1 MNPRDLQFQCIPRN
15 DHAVVF
21 LHGLLN
27 RQSASISH
35 KNLHFS
41 MQSVISHKKWFA
53 KALQS
58 LGFAK
63 VLQSLGIAK
72 VFQVS
77 YFHGKF
83 ALTNSS
89 L

>member
-1 MNPRDLQFQCIPRN
+1 M
-15 DHAVVF
+15 
-21 LHGLLN
+21 
-27 RQSASISH
+27 
-35 KNLHFS
+35 HFP
-41 MQSVISHKKWFA
+41 MQSQGIAKVLQNSFDFTEKIVA

-63 VLQSLGIAK
+63 VLQSQGIAK
-72 VFQVS
+72 VFEDIW
-77 YFHGKF
+77 FHGKF

>member
-1 MNPRDLQFQCIPRN
+1 
-15 DHAVVF
+15 
-21 LHGLLN
+21 
-27 RQSASISH
+27 
-35 KNLHFS
+35 
-41 MQSVISHKKWFA
+41 MQSQGIAKVLQNSFDFTEKIVA

-63 VLQSLGIAK
+63 VLQSQGNAK
-72 VFQVS
+72 VFYVIW
-77 YFHGKF
+77 FHGKF

>member
-1 MNPRDLQFQCIPRN
+1 M
-15 DHAVVF
+15 
-21 LHGLLN
+21 HGLLN
-27 RQSASISH
+27 RQRQQSA
-35 KNLHFS
+35 L
-41 MQSVISHKKWFA
+41 ISHKKLHFPMQSQGIAMVLQNSFDFTEKIVA

-63 VLQSLGIAK
+63 VLQSQGIAK
-72 VFQVS
+72 VFEVIW
-77 YFHGKF
+77 FHGKF

>member
-27 RQSASISH
+27 RQTASISH
-35 KNLHFS
+35 KKLHFP
-41 MQSVISHKKWFA
+41 MQSQGIAKVLQNSFDFTEKIVA

-63 VLQSLGIAK
+63 VLQSQGNAK
-72 VFQVS
+72 VFYVI
-77 YFHGKF
+77 
-83 ALTNSS
+83 
-89 L
+89 

>member
-1 MNPRDLQFQCIPRN
+1 
-15 DHAVVF
+15 
-21 LHGLLN
+21 
-27 RQSASISH
+27 
-35 KNLHFS
+35 
-41 MQSVISHKKWFA
+41 MQSQGIAKVLQNSFDFTEKIAA

-72 VFQVS
+72 VFQGS
-77 YFHGKF
+77 YFHRKF